1 MAAGRVGAAT
11 EHLGGAGRQQRHA
24 GSRPDAQRERRS
36 YLVLDLSQGTART
49 LAGPLEP
56 ANPLHLVPPA
66 GAASLGASPLFVA
79 DKRFLRIDLETGQR
93 HDLGPARQR

>member
-1 MAAGRVGAAT
+1 MPPGHNQESG
-11 EHLGGAGRQQRHA
+11 EPSLLL
-24 GSRPDAQRERRS
+24 P

>member
-1 MAAGRVGAAT
+1 MRQVLPAA
-11 EHLGGAGRQQRHA
+11 
-24 GSRPDAQRERRS
+24 SRDRERRS

-66 GAASLGASPLFVA
+66 EGAPLSASPLFVA
-79 DKRFLRIDLETGQR
+79 DQRFLRIDLETGQW
-93 HDLGPARQR
+93 HALGPAGQR